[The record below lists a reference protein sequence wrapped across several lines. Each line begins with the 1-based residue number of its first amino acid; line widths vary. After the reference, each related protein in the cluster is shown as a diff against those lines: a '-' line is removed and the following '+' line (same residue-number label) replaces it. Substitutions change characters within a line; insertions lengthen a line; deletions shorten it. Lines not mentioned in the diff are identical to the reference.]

1 MRVSEFTRLMS
12 EEFGP
17 ARAGVVA
24 DSLHL
29 PGLDTT
35 ASCALASGVDP
46 REVWLAVCE
55 LHDIPE
61 ERRLGRDIPP
71 RP

>member
-1 MRVSEFTRLMS
+1 MRVSEFQRLMD

-17 ARAGVVA
+17 GRAGLVA

-35 ASCALASGVDP
+35 ATAALAAGVDP
-46 REVWLAVCE
+46 RRIWLAVCE

-61 ERRLGRDIPP
+61 ERRLGRDVPP
-71 RP
+71 KR